1 MYEAPS
7 KPRGEQCGKNGA
19 APEGPA
25 ENGPPT
31 AGTERG
37 EADVGPRPPSLGL
50 PVARTHTCAY
60 QPTRSHVNGG
70 KGSRI
75 SPRKVPLQ
83 PQPGLLCMLSRT
95 IKEDTLRG
103 ALTGTPTQPGT
114 CRGREQQTDQDGS
127 RLLGRAG
134 HLGAKPLPSP
144 HMGSWLGPVLPALV
158 SLSVCPALL
167 ARMPSTPGGTL
178 TCPAALF

>member
-1 MYEAPS
+1 MGRTGLLL
-7 KPRGEQCGKNGA
+7 KDQRR
-19 APEGPA
+19 
-25 ENGPPT
+25 T
-31 AGTERG
+31 ARQQQGQSGG

-83 PQPGLLCMLSRT
+83 PQPGLLCVLSRT